1 MSAVLENAGPSAAW
15 LTLGSGDPG
24 RILVFDGATAID
36 LASFHAHVRGV
47 AAWLPHGTHAVNLC
61 EDRYR
66 FLVALCAVA
75 LRGQATLLPPSRAP
89 GVVEDVMRR
98 HAGAYALGDQALEV
112 EPAHYRRL
120 PVALPVAAGE
130 VPRVPAG
137 AVAVIGFTS
146 GSTGQP
152 KPYPKT
158 WAQFRDGCRQNLLAL
173 RQLWGEA
180 PPVVLATVPPQHMY
194 GLELSVILPL
204 LGGLAVA
211 SGRPLF
217 PQDVAAALDA
227 LPRPRLLVTTP
238 VHLRTLVAAQVPMP
252 PVDGMVS
259 ATAPLPPELAQQA
272 EARFGG
278 PMCEMFGSTETC
290 IFARRRTALET
301 AWTPLPGV
309 CLTPQPDGTLVQAP
323 QLPEPVALADL
334 MEIQA
339 DGRFELKGRQADLLD
354 IAGKRASLGDLTRR
368 LLAVPGVR
376 DGVVVQL
383 ETPDEIGVRRIA
395 ALVVAPTLDEAG
407 LLAALRQAMDPVFLP
422 RRLRFVERLPRNET
436 GKVPRDQ
443 VLGLLEAGPGTGD
456 RGPGKAGAKA

>member
-1 MSAVLENAGPSAAW
+1 MSAVLESASPSAPT

-24 RILVFDGATAID
+24 RILVYDGATAID
-36 LASFHAHVRGV
+36 LAQFHAHVRGV
-47 AAWLPHGTHAVNLC
+47 AAWLPAGSHAVNLC

-75 LRGQATLLPPSRAP
+75 LRGQTTLLPPSRASA
-89 GVVEDVMRR
+89 VVEDVMQR
-98 HAGAYALGDQALEV
+98 HAGAYALGDEVLEAG
-112 EPAHYRRL
+112 PARYHRL
-120 PVALPVAAGE
+120 PDALPQAAGE
-130 VPRVPAG
+130 PPRVPAG

-158 WAQFRDGCRQNLLAL
+158 WAQFRDGCGQNLQAL
-173 RQLWGEA
+173 RHLWAGT
-180 PPVVLATVPPQHMY
+180 PPAVLATVPPQHMY
-194 GLELSVILPL
+194 GMEMSVILPL

-211 SGRPLF
+211 NGRPLF
-217 PQDVAAALDA
+217 PQDVANALAA

-238 VHLRTLVAAQVPMP
+238 VHLRTLVAAQVAMP

-259 ATAPLPPELAQQA
+259 ATAPLPQDLARQA
-272 EARFGG
+272 EERFGG
-278 PMCEMFGSTETC
+278 PMCEVFGSTETC

-309 CLTPQPDGTLVQAP
+309 RLTPQPDGTLVHAP
-323 QLPEPVALADL
+323 QLPQPVALADL
-334 MEIQA
+334 MEIHA
-339 DGRFELKGRQADLLD
+339 DGRFEVKGRQADLLD

-368 LLAVPGVR
+368 LLAVPGVQ
-376 DGVVVQL
+376 DGVMVQL

-395 ALVVAPTLDEAG
+395 AVVVAPALDEAG

-436 GKVPRDQ
+436 GKVPRDR
-443 VLGLLEAGPGTGD
+443 VLALLEP
-456 RGPGKAGAKA
+456 GPGKASSP